1 MTITYRKATADD
13 SYAVFQVFSKSI
25 IDLGERT
32 NVMAITGG
40 NHPEVLQSLWSH
52 RKFLFEY
59 LAESAAQFW
68 VAEENG
74 KIIGYARSIEHDGL
88 MDLTEFFVLPE
99 QQSAGVGRE
108 LMARAFPETDA
119 QHRIIVATMDE
130 RALSRYLRAGVYA
143 RFPIKYFSRKAEKVT
158 VETDLVIEP
167 LQIDLHLNDLNR
179 IDKQIIGHSRGNIH
193 CWIAT
198 TRDGFVYKRNGEIV
212 GYGYVGGGNGP
223 FALLDETDYRAVLAH
238 AELLMAE
245 KGEEFGAETP
255 FINKGAIQYFLER
268 KYRIDLFTVLFMSN
282 EPFGKFENY
291 LCFSPIFFMRMLS
304 HRDHRDL

>member
-1 MTITYRKATADD
+1 MTIIYRKATADD
-13 SYAVFQVFSKSI
+13 SYAVFQVFSTSI

-32 NVMAITGG
+32 KVMAITGG
-40 NHPEVLQSLWSH
+40 NHPEVLGSLWGH
-52 RKFLFEY
+52 RKFLFDY
-59 LAESAAQFW
+59 LAQSASQFW

-88 MDLTEFFVLPE
+88 MDLTEFFVLPD
-99 QQSAGVGRE
+99 QQSAGVGSE
-108 LMARAFPETDA
+108 LLARAFPETDA
-119 QHRIIVATMDE
+119 RYRVIIATMDE
-130 RALSRYLRAGVYA
+130 RALYRYLKAGVYA

-167 LQIDLHLNDLNR
+167 LQIDWHLDALNR
-179 IDKQIIGHSRGNIH
+179 IDKQIIGHARGDVH
-193 CWIAT
+193 GWIAT

-223 FALLDETDYRAVLAH
+223 FAVLEENDYPAVLAH
-238 AELLMAE
+238 AESMMAE

-255 FINKGAIQYFLER
+255 FINKGAIRYFTER
-268 KYRIDLFTVLFMSN
+268 KYQIDPFTVLFMSN

-291 LCFSPIFFMRMLS
+291 LCFSPIFFM
-304 HRDHRDL
+304 